1 MLQWYTKVLQARH
14 LNVIKLSESRPGMI
28 ITNSVKR
35 FNLCSV
41 QDVIVKHLLC
51 SQEHRVNISKPEEHL
66 IFYFIIII
74 FPL

>member
-1 MLQWYTKVLQARH
+1 MLQARH
-14 LNVIKLSESRPGMI
+14 LNAIKLSESRPGMI

-41 QDVIVKHLLC
+41 QDVMVKHLLY
-51 SQEHRVNISKPEEHL
+51 SQEHRVNISKPEVHF